1 MKTLHIRQEM
11 DQPQKSA
18 PHVSKLF
25 VCTAVDCKDEI
36 EEKFERSFINLQLQI
51 VGLSDKEMHDIL
63 SQIVCKD
70 KQHEEISIGFLYIML
85 TDPVMAPKTYRDVT
99 LVSRDGMNVIVA
111 NLTLLVAEKYTKLTE
126 IARRQLIWVLREFVK
141 HQVLSVENVIW
152 NCLRQAGGGDASH
165 RNLFLIESLLD
176 IFIEYRTWLEGNPF
190 LVQSTVYSFVRLI
203 EDHANPALM
212 PLRQKEVKFIIS
224 LIRERFHDV
233 IPLGR
238 DFVRLLQN
246 VARIPEFEQLW
257 RDILFNPKCLHPTFN
272 GIWHLLQVRTS
283 RRFLQ
288 CRLLPDMER
297 KISFLASS
305 VKFGNQKKYQDWFQD
320 KYFATPESHSLR
332 SDLIRFI
339 INVIHPTNDMLCSDI
354 IPRWAIIGWLISSCT
369 NPIASANAKLSL
381 FYDWLFFDPSKD
393 NIMNIEPGILVM
405 YHSIRNH
412 PFVSSTLLDFLCRI
426 TKNFYV
432 NHEDKI
438 RMGVYNSLKLIL
450 DKQVIPN
457 IQPLFESPKLDREL
471 RSLIRENFREFLAP
485 GASLN
490 QPMYPLLH
498 PNQTHNL
505 KKEID
510 QRFLH
515 EENVDLLG
523 TRVIN
528 NAETALLL
536 VDEDKKL
543 ALVPADLEVEDV
555 FNIEDAE
562 SFGKLYKIEE
572 NTDDDDDLPLSKVRL
587 KEKPKVE
594 LAEAIADSFE
604 TFITK
609 RNSYTWEAF
618 LKDFRSLPAS
628 AVEEFQLNYVISNT
642 VLILRETLPQQNIF
656 SESKT
661 EEKLLAKSISYPL
674 YGLFRFL
681 YENDEKNKKPFQTLL
696 SEICDRIPEI
706 GYLFL
711 YFMKIYYKLQARKN
725 SQQSY
730 QFKTSIYRQICDA
743 INDKI
748 GNCLVRDLDLLEKEN
763 TIIYL
768 WLLPDIYREFKSIAV
783 NNTDILR
790 ITLRCIDA
798 KNVRDII
805 YSVAQGKLTIFKQ
818 DGLID
823 CIRESLEFE
832 TYEQFCLWQIVQA
845 HDVSLKSIQ
854 DLLPELEAGSHSE
867 ALSHFLLLL
876 KNEEPTNEIIRLMLS
891 REAKTRGDPFVT
903 SALRFWCQRY
913 EEKLSEIIA
922 SLLTSKYP
930 SSSPNKR
937 KRPSK
942 GNIVASSTPSADQ
955 VLYHLE
961 HYRRSCRHGTG
972 TGLYVHD
979 MMQRALQSAHS
990 HSNEVTKKQ
999 FSDLFALAAEDDTT
1013 AVGRR
1018 GGSGRGRKQ
1027 PVGKKDVNNHSTTN
1041 KKNSEMMKTIYSSD
1055 ENFSEEDWSK
1065 PKMAQVAKKRKKA
1078 INDSD

>member
-1 MKTLHIRQEM
+1 M
-11 DQPQKSA
+11 DQQQQKSA
-18 PHVSKLF
+18 AHVSKLF
-25 VCTAVDCKDEI
+25 VCSAVDFKDEI
-36 EEKFERSFINLQLQI
+36 EEKFERSFISLQMQI
-51 VGLSDKEMHDIL
+51 VGLGDKEMHDIL

-85 TDPVMAPKTYRDVT
+85 TDPAIAPKTYRDVT

-141 HQVLSVENVIW
+141 HQVLNVENVIW
-152 NCLRQAGGGDASH
+152 NCLRQAGGGDASQ

-176 IFIEYRTWLEGNPF
+176 IFMEFRAWLENNPF
-190 LVQSTVYSFVRLI
+190 LVQSAVYSFVRLI

-212 PLRQKEVKFIIS
+212 PLRQKEVKFTIS
-224 LIRERFHDV
+224 LIRERFHDI

-257 RDILFNPKCLHPTFN
+257 RDILYNPKSLHPTFN
-272 GIWHLLQVRTS
+272 GIWHLLQIRTS

-288 CRLLPDMER
+288 CRLLPEMER

-305 VKFGNQKKYQDWFQD
+305 VKFGNQKRYQDWFQD

-381 FYDWLFFDPSKD
+381 FYDWLFFDPAKD

-426 TKNFYV
+426 TKHFYV
-432 NHEDKI
+432 KHEDRI

-457 IQPLFESPKLDREL
+457 IQPLFESSKLDREL
-471 RSLIRENFREFLAP
+471 RNLIRENFREFLSPSNSLSQAP
-485 GASLN
+485 S
-490 QPMYPLLH
+490 YPSVHLILAH
-498 PNQTHNL
+498 SV

-510 QRFLH
+510 QRIFQSENSDLQGTGLSPSH
-515 EENVDLLG
+515 KSGTVISIVDEEN
-523 TRVIN
+523 
-528 NAETALLL
+528 
-536 VDEDKKL
+536 KL
-543 ALVPADLEVEDV
+543 ALIPTDQEIESV
-555 FNIEDAE
+555 FSEEAAKN
-562 SFGKLYKIEE
+562 FGKIYKIEE
-572 NTDDDDDLPLSKVRL
+572 NTDDDDDLPLSK
-587 KEKPKVE
+587 
-594 LAEAIADSFE
+594 
-604 TFITK
+604 
-609 RNSYTWEAF
+609 
-618 LKDFRSLPAS
+618 
-628 AVEEFQLNYVISNT
+628 
-642 VLILRETLPQQNIF
+642 
-656 SESKT
+656 
-661 EEKLLAKSISYPL
+661 
-674 YGLFRFL
+674 
-681 YENDEKNKKPFQTLL
+681 
-696 SEICDRIPEI
+696 
-706 GYLFL
+706 
-711 YFMKIYYKLQARKN
+711 
-725 SQQSY
+725 
-730 QFKTSIYRQICDA
+730 
-743 INDKI
+743 
-748 GNCLVRDLDLLEKEN
+748 
-763 TIIYL
+763 
-768 WLLPDIYREFKSIAV
+768 
-783 NNTDILR
+783 
-790 ITLRCIDA
+790 
-798 KNVRDII
+798 
-805 YSVAQGKLTIFKQ
+805 
-818 DGLID
+818 
-823 CIRESLEFE
+823 
-832 TYEQFCLWQIVQA
+832 
-845 HDVSLKSIQ
+845 
-854 DLLPELEAGSHSE
+854 DLLPELEPGSHPE

-891 REAKTRGDPFVT
+891 RETKSRGDPFVT

-942 GNIVASSTPSADQ
+942 GTSISNSSPSADQ
-955 VLYHLE
+955 VLSHLE

-979 MMQRALQSAHS
+979 MMQRALQSAYS
-990 HSNEVTKKQ
+990 HSNEGTKKQ
-999 FSDLFALAAEDDTT
+999 YSDLFALAAEDDTT
-1013 AVGRR
+1013 VVGRR

-1027 PVGKKDVNNHSTTN
+1027 VVNKKDSNNHNTSS
-1041 KKNSEMMKTIYSSD
+1041 KKNSEIVKTIYSSD
-1055 ENFSEEDWSK
+1055 ENSSEEDWSK
-1065 PKMAQVAKKRKKA
+1065 PKMTQAAKRKKKN

>member
-1 MKTLHIRQEM
+1 MQME
-11 DQPQKSA
+11 QQQ
-18 PHVSKLF
+18 HVSKLF

-36 EEKFERSFINLQLQI
+36 EEKFERSFINLQQQI
-51 VGLSDKEMHDIL
+51 AGLSDKEMHDML
-63 SQIVCKD
+63 SQFVCKD
-70 KQHEEISIGFLYIML
+70 KQHDEISIGFLYIML
-85 TDPVMAPKTYRDVT
+85 TDPGMAPKTYRDIT
-99 LVSRDGMNVIVA
+99 LVSRDGMNVIVS
-111 NLTLLVAEKYTKLTE
+111 NLTLLVAEKYSKLTE
-126 IARRQLIWVLREFVK
+126 VARRQLIWVLREFVK

-165 RNLFLIESLLD
+165 RNLFLVESLLD
-176 IFIEYRTWLEGNPF
+176 IFIEYRAWLEANPF
-190 LVQSTVYSFVRLI
+190 LVQSTVYSYVRLI
-203 EDHANPALM
+203 EDHANPALIS
-212 PLRQKEVKFIIS
+212 LRQKEVKFTIS
-224 LIRERFHDV
+224 LIRERFHDI

-257 RDILFNPKCLHPTFN
+257 RDILYSPKSLHPTFN
-272 GIWHLLQVRTS
+272 GIWQLLQIRTS

-288 CRLLPDMER
+288 CRLLPEMER
-297 KISFLASS
+297 KLHFLASS
-305 VKFGNQKKYQDWFQD
+305 VKFGNQKRYQDWFQD

-381 FYDWLFFDPSKD
+381 FYDWLFFDPAKD

-432 NHEDKI
+432 KHEDKI

-457 IQPLFESPKLDREL
+457 LQPLFESPKLDREL
-471 RSLIRENFREFLAP
+471 RNLIRENFREFVSSAANLTQPVYPTPHPIP
-485 GASLN
+485 G
-490 QPMYPLLH
+490 QIV
-498 PNQTHNL
+498 
-505 KKEID
+505 KKDAD
-510 QRFLH
+510 QRMLH
-515 EENVDLLG
+515 GENFDMAG
-523 TRVIN
+523 TVFATNIGSVVS
-528 NAETALLL
+528 L
-536 VDEDKKL
+536 VDEDNKM
-543 ALVPADLEVEDV
+543 AIPPSEREIEGIFSEQDVESLGRNNKND
-555 FNIEDAE
+555 
-562 SFGKLYKIEE
+562 E

-594 LAEAIADSFE
+594 LAEAIAESFE
-604 TFITK
+604 SFITK
-609 RNSYTWEAF
+609 RNSFTWESF

-628 AVEEFQLNYVISNT
+628 AFDEFQLSYVISNT

-661 EEKLLAKSISYPL
+661 DEKFLAKSISYPI

-681 YENDEKNKKPFQTLL
+681 YENDDKSKKPFQTML
-696 SEICDRIPEI
+696 SEICERIPET
-706 GYLFL
+706 GFLLL
-711 YFMKIYYKLQARKN
+711 YFMKIHCKLQTRKN
-725 SQQSY
+725 AQLSY
-730 QFKTSIYRQICDA
+730 QFKTTVYRQICDA
-743 INDKI
+743 TDDKV

-763 TIIYL
+763 TTIYL
-768 WLLPDIYREFKSIAV
+768 WLLPDIYREFKSIAT
-783 NNTDILR
+783 NNTELLR

-823 CIRESLEFE
+823 CIRESLDYE
-832 TYEQFCLWQIVQA
+832 TYEQFCLWQLVQA
-845 HDVSLKSIQ
+845 HDVPLKTIQ
-854 DLLPELEAGSHSE
+854 DLLPELEAANHPE

-891 REAKTRGDPFVT
+891 REAKSRGDPFVT

-942 GNIVASSTPSADQ
+942 GSSVASSTPSADQ
-955 VLYHLE
+955 VLNHLE

-979 MMQRALQSAHS
+979 MMQRALQSAYS
-990 HSNEVTKKQ
+990 HSNESTKKQ
-999 FSDLFALAAEDDTT
+999 FSDLFALAAEDEVT

-1027 PVGKKDVNNHSTTN
+1027 PVSKKDANNHNTGN
-1041 KKNSEMMKTIYSSD
+1041 KKNSEIIKTIYSSD
-1055 ENFSEEDWSK
+1055 ENSSEEDWSK
-1065 PKMAQVAKKRKKA
+1065 QKPTQAAKKRKK
-1078 INDSD
+1078 SEQ

>member
-1 MKTLHIRQEM
+1 MEQ
-11 DQPQKSA
+11 QQQKSA
-18 PHVSKLF
+18 AHVSKLF
-25 VCTAVDCKDEI
+25 VCTAVDIKDDI
-36 EEKFERSFINLQLQI
+36 EEKFERSFVNLQMQI

-165 RNLFLIESLLD
+165 RNVFLIESLLD
-176 IFIEYRTWLEGNPF
+176 IFIEFRTWLESNPF
-190 LVQSTVYSFVRLI
+190 LVQSTVYSYVRLI

-212 PLRQKEVKFIIS
+212 PLRQKEVKFTIS
-224 LIRERFHDV
+224 LIRERFHDI

-257 RDILFNPKCLHPTFN
+257 RDILYNPKSLHPTFN
-272 GIWHLLQVRTS
+272 GIWHLLQIRTS

-288 CRLLPDMER
+288 CRLLPEMER

-305 VKFGNQKKYQDWFQD
+305 VKFGNQKRYQDWFQD

-381 FYDWLFFDPSKD
+381 FYDWLFFDPAKD

-405 YHSIRNH
+405 FHSIRNH

-432 NHEDKI
+432 QHEDKI

-450 DKQVIPN
+450 EKQVIPN
-457 IQPLFESPKLDREL
+457 IQPLFESSKLDREL
-471 RSLIRENFREFLAP
+471 RNLIRENFREFLSP
-485 GASLN
+485 TTSLS
-490 QPMYPLLH
+490 QPLYPSVHSILV
-498 PNQTHNL
+498 HNV

-510 QRFLH
+510 QRILH
-515 EENVDLLG
+515 GENVDLHG
-523 TRVIN
+523 TGISSSHNCVSV
-528 NAETALLL
+528 LSL
-536 VDEDKKL
+536 VDEENKL
-543 ALVPADLEVEDV
+543 ALIPTDKEIESV
-555 FNIEDAE
+555 FSDEAAE
-562 SFGKLYKIEE
+562 NLGQLYKIEE

-594 LAEAIADSFE
+594 LAEAIAESFDL
-604 TFITK
+604 FVTK

-618 LKDFRSLPAS
+618 LNDFRPLPAS
-628 AVEEFQLNYVISNT
+628 AFEEFQLNYVISNT
-642 VLILRETLPQQNIF
+642 VLILRETLPQHNIF

-661 EEKLLAKSISYPL
+661 EEKYLAKSISYPL

-681 YENDEKNKKPFQTLL
+681 YENDEKSKKPFQTLL
-696 SEICDRIPEI
+696 SELCESIPEI
-706 GYLFL
+706 GYLLL
-711 YFMKIYYKLQARKN
+711 YFMKVYCKLQTRKN

-730 QFKTSIYRQICDA
+730 QFKTTIYRQICDA
-743 INDKI
+743 VDDKV
-748 GNCLVRDLDLLEKEN
+748 GNCLVRDLDLLEKES
-763 TIIYL
+763 TTIYL
-768 WLLPDIYREFKSIAV
+768 WLLPDIYREFKSIAT
-783 NNTDILR
+783 NNIDLLR

-845 HDVSLKSIQ
+845 HDVPLKSIQ
-854 DLLPELEAGSHSE
+854 DLLPELEAGNHPE
-867 ALSHFLLLL
+867 ALSHFLLLF

-891 REAKTRGDPFVT
+891 REIKSRGDPFVT

-930 SSSPNKR
+930 NSSPNKR

-942 GNIVASSTPSADQ
+942 GTSVSSSNPSADQ
-955 VLYHLE
+955 VLNHLE

-979 MMQRALQSAHS
+979 MMQRALQSAYS
-990 HSNEVTKKQ
+990 HSNDSTKKQ
-999 FSDLFALAAEDDTT
+999 YSDLFALAAEDDIT

-1027 PVGKKDVNNHSTTN
+1027 PVSKKDSNIHSTTT
-1041 KKNSEMMKTIYSSD
+1041 KKNTEIAKTLYSSD
-1055 ENFSEEDWSK
+1055 ENSSEEDWSK
-1065 PKMAQVAKKRKKA
+1065 PKMTQAAKRRKKA

>member
-238 DFVRLLQN
+238 DFVR
-246 VARIPEFEQLW
+246 
-257 RDILFNPKCLHPTFN
+257 
-272 GIWHLLQVRTS
+272 
-283 RRFLQ
+283 
-288 CRLLPDMER
+288 
-297 KISFLASS
+297 
-305 VKFGNQKKYQDWFQD
+305 
-320 KYFATPESHSLR
+320 
-332 SDLIRFI
+332 
-339 INVIHPTNDMLCSDI
+339 
-354 IPRWAIIGWLISSCT
+354 
-369 NPIASANAKLSL
+369 
-381 FYDWLFFDPSKD
+381 
-393 NIMNIEPGILVM
+393 
-405 YHSIRNH
+405 
-412 PFVSSTLLDFLCRI
+412 
-426 TKNFYV
+426 
-432 NHEDKI
+432 
-438 RMGVYNSLKLIL
+438 
-450 DKQVIPN
+450 
-457 IQPLFESPKLDREL
+457 
-471 RSLIRENFREFLAP
+471 
-485 GASLN
+485 
-490 QPMYPLLH
+490 
-498 PNQTHNL
+498 
-505 KKEID
+505 
-510 QRFLH
+510 
-515 EENVDLLG
+515 
-523 TRVIN
+523 
-528 NAETALLL
+528 
-536 VDEDKKL
+536 
-543 ALVPADLEVEDV
+543 
-555 FNIEDAE
+555 
-562 SFGKLYKIEE
+562 
-572 NTDDDDDLPLSKVRL
+572 
-587 KEKPKVE
+587 
-594 LAEAIADSFE
+594 
-604 TFITK
+604 
-609 RNSYTWEAF
+609 
-618 LKDFRSLPAS
+618 
-628 AVEEFQLNYVISNT
+628 
-642 VLILRETLPQQNIF
+642 
-656 SESKT
+656 
-661 EEKLLAKSISYPL
+661 
-674 YGLFRFL
+674 
-681 YENDEKNKKPFQTLL
+681 
-696 SEICDRIPEI
+696 
-706 GYLFL
+706 
-711 YFMKIYYKLQARKN
+711 
-725 SQQSY
+725 
-730 QFKTSIYRQICDA
+730 
-743 INDKI
+743 
-748 GNCLVRDLDLLEKEN
+748 
-763 TIIYL
+763 
-768 WLLPDIYREFKSIAV
+768 
-783 NNTDILR
+783 
-790 ITLRCIDA
+790 
-798 KNVRDII
+798 
-805 YSVAQGKLTIFKQ
+805 
-818 DGLID
+818 
-823 CIRESLEFE
+823 
-832 TYEQFCLWQIVQA
+832 
-845 HDVSLKSIQ
+845 
-854 DLLPELEAGSHSE
+854 
-867 ALSHFLLLL
+867 
-876 KNEEPTNEIIRLMLS
+876 
-891 REAKTRGDPFVT
+891 
-903 SALRFWCQRY
+903 FWCQRY

>member
-1 MKTLHIRQEM
+1 MEQQQSKNN
-11 DQPQKSA
+11 A
-18 PHVSKLF
+18 HVSKLF
-25 VCTAVDCKDEI
+25 VCTAVDCKDDI
-36 EEKFERSFINLQLQI
+36 EEKFERSFVTLQMQI
-51 VGLSDKEMHDIL
+51 SGLSDKEMHDML
-63 SQIVCKD
+63 SQAVCKD

-85 TDPVMAPKTYRDVT
+85 TDPSMAPKTYRDVT
-99 LVSRDGMNVIVA
+99 LVSRDGMNGIVT
-111 NLTLLVAEKYTKLTE
+111 NLTFLVAEKYTKLTE
-126 IARRQLIWVLREFVK
+126 VARRQLIWLLREFVK

-152 NCLRQAGGGDASH
+152 NCLRQAGGGDVSS

-176 IFIEYRTWLEGNPF
+176 IFIEFRTWLEGNPF

-212 PLRQKEVKFIIS
+212 SLRQKEVKFTIS
-224 LIRERFHDV
+224 LIRERFHDI

-257 RDILFNPKCLHPTFN
+257 RDILFNPKILNQTFN
-272 GIWHLLQVRTS
+272 GIWQLLHIRTS

-288 CRLLPDMER
+288 CRLLPEMER

-305 VKFGNQKKYQDWFQD
+305 VKFGNQKRYQDWFQE

-381 FYDWLFFDPSKD
+381 FYDWLFFDPAKD

-426 TKNFYV
+426 TKNFFV
-432 NHEDKI
+432 KHEDKI
-438 RMGVYNSLKLIL
+438 RIGVYNSLKLIL
-450 DKQVIPN
+450 EKQVIPN
-457 IQPLFESPKLDREL
+457 LQPLFESPKLDREL
-471 RSLIRENFREFLAP
+471 RNLIRDNFREFLSPPANL
-485 GASLN
+485 GQLL
-490 QPMYPLLH
+490 YPS
-498 PNQTHNL
+498 THTVQGHIL
-505 KKEID
+505 KKESD
-510 QRFLH
+510 QRILHCENADLH
-515 EENVDLLG
+515 ETGLINISG
-523 TRVIN
+523 TVISV
-528 NAETALLL
+528 
-536 VDEDKKL
+536 VDEDKKIS
-543 ALVPADLEVEDV
+543 LVPTDQEIESV
-555 FNIEDAE
+555 FSDGTAENLRRVHNID
-562 SFGKLYKIEE
+562 E

-587 KEKPKVE
+587 KEKPRVE
-594 LAEAIADSFE
+594 LADAIAESFE
-604 TFITK
+604 SFVSK

-618 LKDFRSLPAS
+618 LKDFRPLPAS
-628 AVEEFQLNYVISNT
+628 AFEEFQLNYVISNT

-661 EEKLLAKSISYPL
+661 DEKHLAKSISYPL

-681 YENDEKNKKPFQTLL
+681 YENDEKSKKPFQILL
-696 SEICDRIPEI
+696 SEICERIPEI
-706 GYLFL
+706 GYLLL
-711 YFMKIYYKLQARKN
+711 YFMKIYCKLQTRKN

-730 QFKTSIYRQICDA
+730 QFKTTIYRQICDA
-743 INDKI
+743 ADEKI
-748 GNCLVRDLDLLEKEN
+748 ANCLLRDLDMLEKEN
-763 TIIYL
+763 TNIFL
-768 WLLPDIYREFKSIAV
+768 WLLPDIYREFKSIAT
-783 NNTDILR
+783 NNTDLLR

-798 KNVRDII
+798 RNVRDIL

-845 HDVSLKSIQ
+845 HDVPLRCIQ
-854 DLLPELEAGSHSE
+854 DLLPELEAGSHPE

-891 REAKTRGDPFVT
+891 REPKSKGDPFVT

-937 KRPSK
+937 KRPPK
-942 GNIVASSTPSADQ
+942 GISVSTSIPSADQ
-955 VLYHLE
+955 VLNHLE

-979 MMQRALQSAHS
+979 MMQRALQSAYS
-990 HSNEVTKKQ
+990 HSNDSTKKQ
-999 FSDLFALAAEDDTT
+999 FSDLFALAAEEDTT
-1013 AVGRR
+1013 VGRR

-1027 PVGKKDVNNHSTTN
+1027 PGSKKDVNNHGTS
-1041 KKNSEMMKTIYSSD
+1041 KKTAEMVKTIYSSD
-1055 ENFSEEDWSK
+1055 ENSSEEDWSK
-1065 PKMAQVAKKRKKA
+1065 SKITQTAKRRKKA
-1078 INDSD
+1078 NNDSD